1 MPLSTA
7 TRTTTASVSDKP
19 EFDEDHELHEFSKM
33 FSIRK
38 RQTREVKS
46 LPSKDSP
53 VMDLKLATSAS
64 GVDLESSI
72 LSREVNYQ
80 VFRNTK
86 N

>member
-7 TRTTTASVSDKP
+7 TRTTASIPDKP
-19 EFDEDHELHEFSKM
+19 EFDEDHELSDFSKM

-80 VFRNTK
+80 VLKNTK
-86 N
+86 K